1 MGAGGQLS
9 NLWLMGRW
17 WRKKNKFFAGLL
29 VLRFIL
35 ASVAAQTGYVLILFQ
50 LGNGFVDPDQ
60 EGGVGKV
67 GRLILHRMEQE
78 SVAR

>member
-1 MGAGGQLS
+1 MGVQAHFGRQNLFARFPPDSTTYHWSFATTMAGVEVVMGAGGQLS

-35 ASVAAQTGYVLILFQ
+35 ASVAA
-50 LGNGFVDPDQ
+50 
-60 EGGVGKV
+60 
-67 GRLILHRMEQE
+67 
-78 SVAR
+78 